1 MYSRNHVATECFTFL
16 IVLLKFHKQWPYNAG
31 VVLAKVYNAA
41 AVVYLFLFTL
51 CFICFYLPCVLLFL
65 FTDLDQFCS
74 ILDSDRDRNNKKVRI
89 LPFTLTYTWIHR
101 VTSPHVILPPT
112 N

>member
-51 CFICFYLPCVLLFL
+51 CFIVFIYRSRP
-65 FTDLDQFCS
+65 
-74 ILDSDRDRNNKKVRI
+74 ILQHTGLR
-89 LPFTLTYTWIHR
+89 
-101 VTSPHVILPPT
+101 
-112 N
+112 